1 LQSINETGSIA
12 AAGRRMGIKR
22 AWYLI
27 DTLNAYFKE
36 PVVVSIKG
44 GVKGGGASLT
54 ETGKAVLAHYQSMQR
69 KAEVAADGDLKKLA
83 ALASRLGSVRK
94 NAVAANQGDACS
106 QDHHSH
112 AFACFLVVP
121 PDLSEPPIWARRP
134 KINDRA

>member
-1 LQSINETGSIA
+1 
-12 AAGRRMGIKR
+12 MGLSYKR

-69 KAEVAADGDLKKLA
+69 KAEVAADSDLKKLA
-83 ALASRLGSVRK
+83 ALAS
-94 NAVAANQGDACS
+94 AAFVN
-106 QDHHSH
+106 
-112 AFACFLVVP
+112 
-121 PDLSEPPIWARRP
+121 
-134 KINDRA
+134 RAQKEAG